1 MTASPDDT
9 QSTLVAP
16 KRSANMPDWAEGL
29 FGQILAIGI
38 SLIGGAIII
47 IAVGENPI
55 HVFAILLRGAFG
67 NSERIAGSLLQATP
81 IIICGVGACIALR
94 GGLFNIGVEGQLYV
108 GGFAAAWVGFTFDL
122 PPVIHVLV
130 ALAAAIL
137 AGAIW
142 VAIPAFFRARYGTN
156 EVVSTIL
163 ANYVA
168 VLLTSYLTIS
178 VFKRPGGWSETPPIA
193 ANAELPHLISDS
205 RVNIGLLIGIALAI
219 GLQLFLKRTSAGYSM
234 SAMGANL
241 KFAEYGGVKV
251 RRNIFVILLT
261 SGAVGG
267 LAGGVET
274 LGVHH
279 RFMEG
284 FAPGFG
290 FDGVIAALLAN
301 GSPIGMVGTALFF
314 GALRAGSLLMEVE
327 TTASREIITVIQALI
342 ILCVSAQILVRRRR
356 DSRQGERRWKF

>member
-1 MTASPDDT
+1 MSIPASEPPAT
-9 QSTLVAP
+9 HEP
-16 KRSANMPDWAEGL
+16 KRAGRMPSWAEGL
-29 FGQILAIGI
+29 IGQILAIGI

-47 IAVGENPI
+47 LAVGENPI
-55 HVFAILLRGAFG
+55 HVFATLIRGAFG
-67 NSERIAGSLLQATP
+67 SRERLAGSLLQATP
-81 IIICGVGACIALR
+81 IIICGAAACVALR

-108 GGFAAAWVGFTFDL
+108 GGFAAAWVGFAVTL

-130 ALAAAIL
+130 AMAAAVVAGGLWIL
-137 AGAIW
+137 
-142 VAIPAFFRARYGTN
+142 IPAFFRARYGTN

-178 VFKRPGGWSETPPIA
+178 VFKRPGGWSETLPIA
-193 ANAELPHLISDS
+193 ATAELPQLLTDS
-205 RVNIGLLIGIALAI
+205 RVNVGLFIGIGLAI
-219 GLQLFLKRTSAGYSM
+219 GLQLFLKLTSAGYSL

-251 RRNIFVILLT
+251 RRNIFLILLA

-301 GSPIGMVGTALFF
+301 GSPIGMIGTAMFF

-327 TTASREIITVIQALI
+327 TTASREIITVIQAFI
-342 ILCVSAQILVRRRR
+342 ILCVSAQIIVRRRR